1 MITESSYWK
10 KPLLESALR
19 FKEYSESNFFEEEKS
34 VQIEKDIFIGFYSI
48 RKLMDTVKIKDSTK
62 EMKFQIQ
69 WSPNIKQV
77 DYINNHFIDKLYN
90 LKQINQETRT
100 LKFICDQIVHS
111 YIFMPAENE
120 KSQLIGFFFTSD
132 REKNKKI
139 FYISIQDV
147 INIFNYVGN
156 DYPDNLHSIRNPNT
170 GEFET
175 KVW

>member
-10 KPLLESALR
+10 KPLLESVIRL
-19 FKEYSESNFFEEEKS
+19 KEYSKSHFCEEEKS

-77 DYINNHFIDKLYN
+77 DYINNHHIDKLYN

-111 YIFMPAENE
+111 YIFMPAEDGKNR
-120 KSQLIGFFFTSD
+120 LIGFFFTSD

-139 FYISIQDV
+139 FYISVQDV

-156 DYPDNLHSIRNPNT
+156 DYPNNLHSIRNPKT

>member
-1 MITESSYWK
+1 
-10 KPLLESALR
+10 
-19 FKEYSESNFFEEEKS
+19 
-34 VQIEKDIFIGFYSI
+34 
-48 RKLMDTVKIKDSTK
+48 
-62 EMKFQIQ
+62 MKFQIQ